1 MTGDNS
7 GLHSC
12 SWLRDLMGSPP
23 VKGVLRLSVAAAVS
37 PESYASVP
45 GSARRVWQRVSTGV
59 GEGHGVTCPHGPG
72 PEADPGAGGSG
83 GERQFCFKSSSVP

>member
-1 MTGDNS
+1 
-7 GLHSC
+7 
-12 SWLRDLMGSPP
+12 MGSPP

-45 GSARRVWQRVSTGV
+45 ASARRVWQRVSTGL

-83 GERQFCFKSSSVP
+83 GERQFCFKSSSYHEE